1 MFSACLL
8 ETKILCVCVDRWS
21 QEGKFI
27 ASNFPKRKKKFWSN
41 ICGFCE
47 FKRKEKKFM
56 LHLQQSNSVC
66 YSKKEKK
73 IQRLSSWCRWW
84 LCVCVC
90 TVYTHQIHQWYLIWW
105 SYLTNIITESE
116 RERKK
121 WLQIVN
127 CFSFLV
133 IIYSIFFL
141 FLWFHHNNQPPTI
154 ATTTKQPK

>member
-1 MFSACLL
+1 MISGGEIYSFKFSK
-8 ETKILCVCVDRWS
+8 TKKKNFDPTYVVSVNSKERKKNLCFIFNNQILFVI
-21 QEGKFI
+21 Q
-27 ASNFPKRKKKFWSN
+27 KRKKNSK
-41 ICGFCE
+41 II
-47 FKRKEKKFM
+47 FM
-56 LHLQQSNSVC
+56 MSMM
-66 YSKKEKK
+66 
-73 IQRLSSWCRWW
+73 IM
-84 LCVCVC
+84 CVC
-90 TVYTHQIHQWYLIWW
+90 TVYTHQIHHWYLIWW